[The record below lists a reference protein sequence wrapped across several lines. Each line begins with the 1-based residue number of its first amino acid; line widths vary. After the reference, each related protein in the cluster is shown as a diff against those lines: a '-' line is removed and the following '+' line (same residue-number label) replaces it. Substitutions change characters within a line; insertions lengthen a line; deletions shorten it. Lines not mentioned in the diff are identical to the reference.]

1 MRILTAD
8 TWRLT
13 RRASAVILT
22 TLIAAIVFAASAFAA
37 SDIMLT
43 FVRHAKSQAN
53 ADGVIDTKVPGPD
66 ITALGRKQATYIA
79 ALLAGN
85 NYDGIYASDMVRT
98 QQTAAPLA
106 KILGEQV
113 TVLPG
118 LHEISAGIYEGSS
131 EDTGLGRL
139 GYALPPVAWTL
150 GARFVPIPGSTDPD
164 GNAFEAR
171 MNDAVQAIYDSGNT
185 NAVAFSHGA
194 TIMFWTM
201 MNVDN
206 PDLGLL
212 LSHQLD
218 NTGVVVIKGNPQDG
232 WTLVSWDGV
241 AVDQNPSFATKTFV
255 NVRDLV
261 TTPQA
266 AVYAVQRAIATG
278 DLAAVAR
285 AFVKGVVDVALAPLK
300 FGAAVTADVLDL
312 VRDAAPAKESGPVA
326 GLRTTVADEAGTVD
340 EPAVVVTRSL
350 RVADS
355 ATATEATGR
364 KNSPVAPIATPDPA
378 AAAEVGGKA
387 GDAGLV
393 TKSDTAESAT
403 TAAPSADTADAK
415 ADAAQTAGKAD
426 AEKTRPDQV
435 RVKREQ
441 HARHGAKAG
450 KPGHTHAD
458 DDTAA
463 AAGAP
468 VGDKAQRDAA

>member
-1 MRILTAD
+1 MRILTAE

-13 RRASAVILT
+13 RRALMVVLT
-22 TLIAAIVFAASAFAA
+22 TITAALVFAASALAA
-37 SDIMLT
+37 NDIVLT
-43 FVRHAKSQAN
+43 FVRHAESQAN
-53 ADGVIDTKVPGPD
+53 ADGIIDTQVPGPD
-66 ITALGRKQATYIA
+66 ITVLGQKQAKDVA

-85 NYDGIYASDMVRT
+85 DYDGIYASDMVRT

-106 KILGEQV
+106 AILGEPV

-131 EDTGLGRL
+131 EDSGLGRL

-150 GARFVPIPGSTDPD
+150 GARSVPIPGSTDPD
-164 GNAFEAR
+164 GNAFVAR
-171 MNDAVQAIYDSGNT
+171 MNDAVQTIYDSGNT

-218 NTGVVVIKGNPQDG
+218 NTGVVVVKGNPQDG

-255 NVRDLV
+255 HVRDLV

-266 AVYAVQRAIATG
+266 AAYAVQQAIATG
-278 DLAAVAR
+278 DLATVAR

-300 FGAAVTADVLDL
+300 FGAAVAADVLDV
-312 VRDAAPAKESGPVA
+312 VRDSVPAKQSQPATA
-326 GLRTTVADEAGTVD
+326 GALRPTVSVQAETADQSA
-340 EPAVVVTRSL
+340 AVVARSL
-350 RVADS
+350 KVVSSKEATESKGSAADKDATKDKATTGAADS
-355 ATATEATGR
+355 
-364 KNSPVAPIATPDPA
+364 
-378 AAAEVGGKA
+378 
-387 GDAGLV
+387 V
-393 TKSDTAESAT
+393 TT
-403 TAAPSADTADAK
+403 TKVADAK
-415 ADAAQTAGKAD
+415 PEATEKAQKAD
-426 AEKTRPDQV
+426 GATQDQV
-435 RVKREQ
+435 SVKREQ
-441 HARHGAKAG
+441 HARHGAKDGRPG
-450 KPGHTHAD
+450 KPAHTHTHAG

-468 VGDKAQRDAA
+468 AGHSAEKDAA